1 MINLDTDEKL
11 VFIAKKHWIVF
22 FNKITII
29 GIVFIILGLGNDV
42 ILKIA
47 SIIFLIYFLIGIS
60 SGLGNHLILP
70 VASIIFIEFGSNIIL
85 PIASIIFIIGLII
98 GLYDIS
104 KKQIIITNKRINNI
118 NILKVINITLISES
132 IFFNKGT
139 IEMIISD
146 SQKIIVKDFDNPSGI
161 VELVQK
167 IKRINLKNIQKNK
180 ENNWKNIINKHI
192 AVLSK
197 KHKILYSKDDYGII
211 KKDKWYK
218 EVKYF
223 LDTVNLN
230 INNEDEFEEFIEI
243 LHDEIDEYNDSI
255 KSENDELE
263 FDKNMSPNDYEYYC
277 KDILVAQGI
286 DARVTKQSGDQGV
299 DVIVHNKNNEI
310 VVVIQCKLYSSAVGN
325 KAVQEVYSAKQHF
338 GAKFAMVVTNNTYTK
353 SAIELSN
360 TTGVKLLHHEDLKD
374 FSKILDIK

>member
-29 GIVFIILGLGNDV
+29 GLFFIILISLIKNYFIFSLV
-42 ILKIA
+42 ILFLFLFNIDFAKLINWDFILFIA
-47 SIIFLIYFLIGIS
+47 LVIFFVGIFF
-60 SGLGNHLILP
+60 G
-70 VASIIFIEFGSNIIL
+70 IFKT
-85 PIASIIFIIGLII
+85 
-98 GLYDIS
+98 
-104 KKQIIITNKRINNI
+104 KKELIITNKKINNI
-118 NILKVINITLISES
+118 DILSVIINISES
-132 IFFNKGT
+132 RFFNKGRL
-139 IEMIISD
+139 EIISD
-146 SQKIIVKDFDNPSGI
+146 SKSIIIEDIDNPSGI

-192 AVLSK
+192 TVLSK
-197 KHKILYSKDDYGII
+197 KHKILYSKDDYGIV
-211 KKDKWYK
+211 KKDKWIK

-223 LDTVNLN
+223 LETISLN
-230 INNEDEFEEFIEI
+230 DVNNEEEFEEFIEI
-243 LHDEIDEYNDSI
+243 LHDEIDKYNDSI

-286 DARVTKQSGDQGV
+286 DARVTKQTGDQGV

-325 KAVQEVYSAKQHF
+325 KAVQEVYAAKQHF

-374 FSKILDIK
+374 FLKILDIK

>member
-47 SIIFLIYFLIGIS
+47 SVTFLIYFLIGIS

-70 VASIIFIEFGSNIIL
+70 IASIIFIELGSNIIL
-85 PIASIIFIIGLII
+85 PIASIILFIGIFIGIFKT
-98 GLYDIS
+98 
-104 KKQIIITNKRINNI
+104 KKELIITNKKINNI
-118 NILKVINITLISES
+118 DILEINDMNINKSK
-132 IFFNKGT
+132 FFNKGRL
-139 IEMIISD
+139 EIISD
-146 SQKIIVKDFDNPSGI
+146 SKSIIIEDIDNPSGI

-167 IKRINLKNIQKNK
+167 IKRINLKNIQRNK

-192 AVLSK
+192 VVLSK
-197 KHKILYSKDDYGII
+197 KHKILYSKDDYGIV
-211 KKDKWYK
+211 KKDKWIK

-223 LDTVNLN
+223 LETISLN
-230 INNEDEFEEFIEI
+230 DVNNEEEFEKFIEI

-286 DARVTKQSGDQGV
+286 DARVTKQTGDQGV

-325 KAVQEVYSAKQHF
+325 KAVQEVYAAKQHF

-360 TTGVKLLHHEDLKD
+360 TTGVKLLHHEDLKN
-374 FSKILDIK
+374 FSEILDIKL